1 MKKNRCAQTFDSKI
15 MFLKSKNIP
24 EKKKDRRTFFLW
36 MWRFW
41 MQYHLYGNVSISCIL
56 LYRLCRS
63 KCIGSG
69 NDYDGVKNF

>member
-1 MKKNRCAQTFDSKI
+1 MNKKAKLSMGKI
-15 MFLKSKNIP
+15 V
-24 EKKKDRRTFFLW
+24 ERFFLW